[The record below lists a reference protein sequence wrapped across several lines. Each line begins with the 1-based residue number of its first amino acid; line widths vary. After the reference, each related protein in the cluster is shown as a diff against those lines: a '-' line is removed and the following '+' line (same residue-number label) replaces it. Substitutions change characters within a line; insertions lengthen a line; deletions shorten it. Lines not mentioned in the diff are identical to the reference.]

1 MKRFHTQEDINKCT
15 VEIIQQLVFLL
26 ESIMQAE
33 QKDFFEVND
42 LIDLPVIANLE
53 SHVFDDIWRKYLKPR
68 NLTILPFSPQRTSSL
83 CIARYITIHF
93 NKNLYIFSLLRI

>member
-1 MKRFHTQEDINKCT
+1 MKKFHAQEDINKCT

-42 LIDLPVIANLE
+42 LIDLPAIANLE
-53 SHVFDDIWRKYLKPR
+53 SHVFDDIWRKYLKSR

-83 CIARYITIHF
+83 CIARYILIHS
-93 NKNLYIFSLLRI
+93 N